1 MKFKN
6 SNSENGKS
14 DILLFFFSIIQ
25 NYILNKKINKFGG
38 NHNMNSEPEHNEN
51 AKLEE
56 EITLKIQPYLEKIKS
71 LEDSLS
77 QKEEDIVI
85 LKYAYNRIVEEV
97 ETLNKAKKK

>member
-1 MKFKN
+1 M
-6 SNSENGKS
+6 NSENS
-14 DILLFFFSIIQ
+14 
-25 NYILNKKINKFGG
+25 
-38 NHNMNSEPEHNEN
+38 EN

-56 EITLKIQPYLEKIKS
+56 EITLKIQPYLEKIKA

-97 ETLNKAKKK
+97 DALNKAKKK

>member
-1 MKFKN
+1 M
-6 SNSENGKS
+6 NSEN
-14 DILLFFFSIIQ
+14 
-25 NYILNKKINKFGG
+25 
-38 NHNMNSEPEHNEN
+38 NEN
-51 AKLEE
+51 TKFEE
-56 EITLKIQPYLEKIKS
+56 EITLKIQPYLEKIKT